1 MPLFGSK
8 KKAPPPKESIA
19 KLRETL
25 DMLEKREGFLQKKAD
40 AEIANAKKFMQQKN
54 KRAALMCLKRKK
66 TYEAQMEKLSGA
78 RMTIE
83 TQVMALEGANV
94 NMETIKAM
102 KAGAASLKGIH
113 QDMNIDQVDDVMDD
127 IREQMDLATE
137 ISDAI
142 SQPLGGEVY
151 DEDELLNE
159 LEELEQESLDEQ
171 FLGGLNKAPAVPSG
185 KLPVAATPSPAA
197 APSKSKAQVDEDA
210 ELAALEA
217 SMAL

>member
-25 DMLEKREGFLQKKAD
+25 DMLEKREFFLQKKAD
-40 AEIANAKKFMQQKN
+40 TEVANAKKFMQAKN
-54 KRAALMCLKRKK
+54 KRAALMSLKRKK

-83 TQVMALEGANV
+83 TQVMTLENANV
-94 NMETIKAM
+94 SLETIKAM
-102 KAGAASLKGIH
+102 KSGAASLKGIH
-113 QDMNIDQVDDVMDD
+113 QDMNIDQVDDIMDD

-137 ISDAI
+137 ITDAI
-142 SQPLGGEVY
+142 SQPLGGETF

-171 FLGGLNKAPAVPSG
+171 FLGGLNKVPAVPSG
-185 KLPVAATPSPAA
+185 KLPVAAAPTPAA
-197 APSKSKAQVDEDA
+197 PAKAKAQADEDA

-217 SMAL
+217 SMAM